1 MGLRSTKTPPQE
13 SIAVMAT
20 KEEQKPAP
28 ERTMQ
33 FQDELPPLPLP
44 PLEQTLEQYVKSCE
58 PLLTTSELE
67 HTKAVC
73 HDFLHGVGPQLQAI
87 LQERADTERNWI
99 EEWWETFAYMQP
111 RYPSAIN
118 VNWYGVLPGNWGP
131 RDMSQCEA
139 ASIFAHAILKYR
151 KNLLGYVKY
160 PPEKMMGR
168 PLCMFTYSRMFNT
181 CVIPGEECDEMVEY
195 PHDAKHILVLRNN
208 CMWAVRVLDDNDE
221 EISLADILRQFELVR
236 EEATGLFDLERYPP
250 VSVLTS
256 ENRTNWAKVCQAD
269 DLARDHI
276 MSLDDLNKESFDL
289 IERALFCIAL
299 DESSA
304 STYDEIARNCL
315 LGDGRNRWFDKPFT
329 LIIHEN
335 ARGGL
340 NGQHA
345 WADALVVVRLFDYCI
360 KYVNENFKAKF
371 ADRANL
377 KPTFNFKPKRL
388 EWVLDNSAYTAIEC
402 ASAAVG
408 KMIHNSDVATMQ
420 FNHYGTAFLK
430 RYKLTPDFFMQ
441 MAIQLA
447 HFKMHQRV
455 PAVYETAH
463 TRMFYHGRTE
473 TIRALSNESL
483 AFVRKMESDASE
495 GEKWDALRTAINAH
509 KETLKNALT
518 GDGID
523 RHMMGLQIVAEMSGI
538 TPKPSLF
545 TDRAFEVSKKFLVS
559 TSNISGGPGA
569 SPIWGGFSAMYNE
582 GYGVCYAL
590 QPDRINVSI
599 TAYHVCKETSAA
611 TFKRFLETALLD
623 MVDLCLSRNV
633 IYVGSSK
640 I

>member
-1 MGLRSTKTPPQE
+1 MSK
-13 SIAVMAT
+13 
-20 KEEQKPAP
+20 

-33 FQDELPPLPLP
+33 YQDELPPLPLP
-44 PLEQTLEQYVKSCE
+44 PLEQTMDQYIQSCE
-58 PLLTTSELE
+58 PLLSPSEME

-73 HDFLHGVGPQLQAI
+73 HDFLHGVGPQLHAI
-87 LQERADTERNWI
+87 LQERADSERNWI

-118 VNWYGVLPGNWGP
+118 INWYGVLPGNWGP

-139 ASIFAHAILKYR
+139 ASIFTHAILKFR
-151 KNLLGYVKY
+151 KNLLEDNY

-168 PLCMFTYSRMFNT
+168 PLCMFTYTRMFNT
-181 CVIPGEECDEMVEY
+181 CVIPGEECDEMMSY
-195 PHDAKHILVLRNN
+195 PHDSKHILVLRNN
-208 CMWAVRVLDDNDE
+208 CMWVVQVLDDQGE
-221 EISLADILRQFELVR
+221 EISLADIVRQFELVR
-236 EEATGLFDLERYPP
+236 DEATGLFDLERYPP

-256 ENRTNWAKVCQAD
+256 ENRTNWAK
-269 DLARDHI
+269 ARDYI
-276 MSLDDLNKESFDL
+276 LSLDDINKQSFDL
-289 IERALFCIAL
+289 IERALFCVAL

-315 LGDGRNRWFDKPFT
+315 LGDGRNRWYDKPFT

-371 ADRANL
+371 ANRANL
-377 KPTFNFKPKRL
+377 RPTLNIKPKRL
-388 EWVLDNSAYTAIEC
+388 DWVLDNAAYTAIEC

-408 KMIHNSDVATMQ
+408 KLIHNSDIATIQ
-420 FNHYGTAFLK
+420 FNHYGSAFLK

-447 HFKMHQRV
+447 HYKMHKKV

-473 TIRALSNESL
+473 TIRSLSKESL
-483 AFVRKMESDASE
+483 TFVKTMESSASD
-495 GEKWDALRTAINAH
+495 GTKWDALRTAIDAH
-509 KETLKNALT
+509 KETMKKCLT
-518 GDGID
+518 GNGID
-523 RHMMGLQIVAEMSGI
+523 RHLMGLQIVAEMSGI

-545 TDRAFEVSKKFLVS
+545 TDRAFELSKKYLVS

-599 TAYHVCKETSAA
+599 TCYHVCPETSAVG
-611 TFKRFLETALLD
+611 FKRHLETALLE
-623 MVDLCLSRNV
+623 MVDLCLTRNV

>member
-1 MGLRSTKTPPQE
+1 MSKQ
-13 SIAVMAT
+13 S
-20 KEEQKPAP
+20 

-33 FQDELPPLPLP
+33 YQDELPSLPLP
-44 PLEQTLEQYVKSCE
+44 PLEQTLEQYIQSCE
-58 PLLTTSELE
+58 PLLTPSELE

-73 HDFLHGVGPQLQAI
+73 HDFLHGVGSQLQAI
-87 LQERADTERNWI
+87 LQERADSERNWI

-118 VNWYGVLPGNWGP
+118 INWYGVLPGNWGP

-139 ASIFAHAILKYR
+139 ASIFTHAILKFR
-151 KNLLGYVKY
+151 KNLLEEKY

-181 CVIPGEECDEMVEY
+181 CVIPGEECDEMVSY
-195 PHDAKHILVLRNN
+195 PHDSKHILVLRNN
-208 CMWAVRVLDDNDE
+208 CMWVIQVINDKGE
-221 EISLADILRQFELVR
+221 EIPLADVVRQFELVR
-236 EEATGLFDLERYPP
+236 DEATGLFDLERYPP

-256 ENRTNWAKVCQAD
+256 ENRTNWAK
-269 DLARDHI
+269 ARDHI
-276 MSLDDLNKESFDL
+276 LSLDDINKQSFDL
-289 IERALFCIAL
+289 IERALFCVAL

-315 LGDGRNRWFDKPFT
+315 LGDGRNRWYDKPFT

-335 ARGGL
+335 GRGGV

-371 ADRANL
+371 ANRADL
-377 KPTFNFKPKRL
+377 KPTLNLKPKRL
-388 EWVLDNSAYTAIEC
+388 DWVLDNAAYTAIEC

-408 KMIHNSDVATMQ
+408 KLIHNSDIATIQ
-420 FNHYGTAFLK
+420 FNHYGSAFLK

-447 HFKMHQRV
+447 HYKMHKRV

-463 TRMFYHGRTE
+463 TRIYYHGRTE
-473 TIRALSNESL
+473 TIRSLSKESL
-483 AFVRKMESDASE
+483 AFVKTMESSASD
-495 GEKWDALRTAINAH
+495 GTKWDALRTAIDTH
-509 KETLKNALT
+509 KETIKKCLT

-523 RHMMGLQIVAEMSGI
+523 RHLMGLQIVAEMSGI

-545 TDRAFEVSKKFLVS
+545 TDRAFELSKKFLVS

-590 QPDRINVSI
+590 QPDRINMSI
-599 TAYHVCKETSAA
+599 TCYHVCPETSALG
-611 TFKRFLETALLD
+611 FKRHLETALLE
-623 MVDLCLSRNV
+623 MVDLCLTRNV

>member
-1 MGLRSTKTPPQE
+1 MSKQ
-13 SIAVMAT
+13 S
-20 KEEQKPAP
+20 

-33 FQDELPPLPLP
+33 YQDELPSLPLP
-44 PLEQTLEQYVKSCE
+44 PLEQTLEQYIQSCE
-58 PLLTTSELE
+58 PLLTPSELE

-87 LQERADTERNWI
+87 LQERADSERNWI

-118 VNWYGVLPGNWGP
+118 INWYGVLPGNWGP

-139 ASIFAHAILKYR
+139 ASIFTHAILKFR
-151 KNLLGYVKY
+151 KNLLEEKY

-181 CVIPGEECDEMVEY
+181 CVIPGEECDEMVSY
-195 PHDAKHILVLRNN
+195 PHDSKHILVLRNN
-208 CMWAVRVLDDNDE
+208 CMWVIQVINDKGE
-221 EISLADILRQFELVR
+221 EIPLADVVRQFELVR
-236 EEATGLFDLERYPP
+236 DEATGLFDLERYPP

-256 ENRTNWAKVCQAD
+256 ENRTNWAK
-269 DLARDHI
+269 ARDHI
-276 MSLDDLNKESFDL
+276 LSLDDINKQSFDL
-289 IERALFCIAL
+289 IERALFCVAL

-315 LGDGRNRWFDKPFT
+315 LGDGRNRWYDKPFT

-335 ARGGL
+335 GRGGV

-371 ADRANL
+371 ANRADL
-377 KPTFNFKPKRL
+377 KPTLNLKPKRL
-388 EWVLDNSAYTAIEC
+388 DWVLDNAAYTAIEC

-408 KMIHNSDVATMQ
+408 KLIHNSDIATIQ
-420 FNHYGTAFLK
+420 FNHYGSAFLK

-447 HFKMHQRV
+447 HYKMHKRV

-463 TRMFYHGRTE
+463 TRIYYHGRTE
-473 TIRALSNESL
+473 TIRSLSKESL
-483 AFVRKMESDASE
+483 AFVKTMESSASD
-495 GEKWDALRTAINAH
+495 GTKWDALRTAIDTH
-509 KETLKNALT
+509 KETIKKCLT

-523 RHMMGLQIVAEMSGI
+523 RHLMGLQIVAEMSGI

-545 TDRAFEVSKKFLVS
+545 TDRAFELSKKFLVS

-590 QPDRINVSI
+590 QPDRINMSI
-599 TAYHVCKETSAA
+599 TCYHVCPETSALG
-611 TFKRFLETALLD
+611 FKRHLETALLK
-623 MVDLCLSRNV
+623 MVDLCLTRNV

>member
-1 MGLRSTKTPPQE
+1 MT
-13 SIAVMAT
+13 
-20 KEEQKPAP
+20 

-44 PLEQTLEQYVKSCE
+44 SLEQTLELYVQSCE
-58 PLLTTSELE
+58 PLLTPSELE

-73 HDFLHGVGPQLQAI
+73 HDFLHGAGPQLHAI

-99 EEWWETFAYMQP
+99 EEWWETFAYLQP

-118 VNWYGVLPGNWGP
+118 INWYGVLPGNWGP

-139 ASIFAHAILKYR
+139 ASIFTHAILKFR
-151 KNLLGYVKY
+151 KNLLEEKY

-168 PLCMFTYSRMFNT
+168 PLCMYTYSRMFNT
-181 CVIPGEECDEMVEY
+181 CVIPGEECDEMVSY

-208 CMWAVRVLDDNDE
+208 CMWAVQVFDDKGE
-221 EISLADILRQFELVR
+221 EIPLADILRQFELVR
-236 EEATGLFDLERYPP
+236 DEATGLFDLERYPP

-256 ENRTNWAKVCQAD
+256 ENRTNWAK
-269 DLARDHI
+269 ARDHI
-276 MSLDDLNKESFDL
+276 MSLDDINKQSFDL
-289 IERALFCIAL
+289 IERALFCVAL

-315 LGDGRNRWFDKPFT
+315 LGDGRNRWYDKPFT

-371 ADRANL
+371 ANRAEL
-377 KPTFNFKPKRL
+377 KPTLDIKPKRL
-388 EWVLDNSAYTAIEC
+388 DWVLDNAAYTAIEC

-408 KMIHNSDVATMQ
+408 KMIHNSDIATMQ

-447 HFKMHQRV
+447 HYKMH
-455 PAVYETAH
+455 TK
-463 TRMFYHGRTE
+463 
-473 TIRALSNESL
+473 ESL
-483 AFVRKMESDASE
+483 AFVKTMESNASD
-495 GEKWDALRTAINAH
+495 GTKWDALRAAIDAH
-509 KETLKNALT
+509 KETLKKALT

-523 RHMMGLQIVAEMSGI
+523 RHLMGLQIVTEMSGI
-538 TPKPSLF
+538 TPKPSIF
-545 TDRAFEVSKKFLVS
+545 TDRAFELSKKFLVS

-599 TAYHVCKETSAA
+599 TCYHVCPETSAT
-611 TFKRFLETALLD
+611 TFKRHLETALLE
-623 MVDLCLSRNV
+623 MVDLCLTRNV

>member
-1 MGLRSTKTPPQE
+1 MSKQ
-13 SIAVMAT
+13 S
-20 KEEQKPAP
+20 

-33 FQDELPPLPLP
+33 YQDELPSLPLP
-44 PLEQTLEQYVKSCE
+44 PLEQTLEQYIQSCE
-58 PLLTTSELE
+58 PLLTPSELE

-87 LQERADTERNWI
+87 LQERADSERNWI

-118 VNWYGVLPGNWGP
+118 INWYGVLPGNWGP

-139 ASIFAHAILKYR
+139 ASIFTHAILKFR
-151 KNLLGYVKY
+151 KNLLEEKY

-181 CVIPGEECDEMVEY
+181 CVIPGEECDEMVSY
-195 PHDAKHILVLRNN
+195 PHDSKHILVLRNN
-208 CMWAVRVLDDNDE
+208 CMWVIQVINDKGE
-221 EISLADILRQFELVR
+221 EIPLADVVRQFELVR
-236 EEATGLFDLERYPP
+236 DEATGLFDLERYPP

-256 ENRTNWAKVCQAD
+256 ENRTNWAK
-269 DLARDHI
+269 ARDHI
-276 MSLDDLNKESFDL
+276 LSLDDINKQSFDL

-315 LGDGRNRWFDKPFT
+315 LGDGRNRWYDKPFT

-335 ARGGL
+335 GRGGV

-371 ADRANL
+371 ANRADL
-377 KPTFNFKPKRL
+377 KPTLNLKPKRL
-388 EWVLDNSAYTAIEC
+388 DWVLDNAAYTAIEC

-408 KMIHNSDVATMQ
+408 KLIHNSDIATIQ
-420 FNHYGTAFLK
+420 FNHYGSAFLK

-447 HFKMHQRV
+447 HYKMHKRV

-463 TRMFYHGRTE
+463 TRIYYHGRTE
-473 TIRALSNESL
+473 TIRSLSKESL
-483 AFVRKMESDASE
+483 AFVKTMESSASD
-495 GEKWDALRTAINAH
+495 GTKWDALRTAIDTH
-509 KETLKNALT
+509 KETIKKCLT

-523 RHMMGLQIVAEMSGI
+523 RHLMGLQIVAEMSGI

-545 TDRAFEVSKKFLVS
+545 TDRAFELSKKFLVS

-590 QPDRINVSI
+590 QPDRINMSI
-599 TAYHVCKETSAA
+599 TCYHVCPETSALG
-611 TFKRFLETALLD
+611 FKRHLETALLE
-623 MVDLCLSRNV
+623 MVDLCLTRNV

>member
-13 SIAVMAT
+13 PIDAMAT

-33 FQDELPPLPLP
+33 YQDELPPLPLP
-44 PLEQTLEQYVKSCE
+44 PLEQTLEQYAKSCE
-58 PLLTTSELE
+58 PLLTASELE

-151 KNLLGYVKY
+151 KNLLGEKY

-181 CVIPGEECDEMVEY
+181 CVIPGEECDEMVSY

-221 EISLADILRQFELVR
+221 EIPLADVLRQFELVR

-256 ENRTNWAKVCQAD
+256 ENRTNWAK
-269 DLARDHI
+269 
-276 MSLDDLNKESFDL
+276 
-289 IERALFCIAL
+289 
-299 DESSA
+299 
-304 STYDEIARNCL
+304 IARNCL

-377 KPTFNFKPKRL
+377 KPTLNLKPKRL

-545 TDRAFEVSKKFLVS
+545 TDHAFEASKKFLVS

>member
-1 MGLRSTKTPPQE
+1 MSKQPD
-13 SIAVMAT
+13 
-20 KEEQKPAP
+20 
-28 ERTMQ
+28 RTMEY
-33 FQDELPPLPLP
+33 QDELPPLPLP
-44 PLEQTLEQYVKSCE
+44 PLAQTLEQYIQSCE
-58 PLLTTSELE
+58 PLLTPSELE

-73 HDFLHGVGPQLQAI
+73 HDFLEGVGPQLQSV
-87 LQERADTERNWI
+87 LEERADSERNWV
-99 EEWWETFAYMQP
+99 EEWWETFAYLQP

-118 VNWYGVLPGNWGP
+118 INWYGVLPGNWGP

-139 ASIFAHAILKYR
+139 ASIFTHAILKFR
-151 KNLLGYVKY
+151 KTLLADKY
-160 PPEKMMGR
+160 PPETMMGR
-168 PLCMFTYSRMFNT
+168 PLCMFTYTRMFNT
-181 CVIPGEECDEMVEY
+181 CVVPGEECDEMVSY
-195 PHDAKHILVLRNN
+195 PPDAKHILVLRNN
-208 CMWAVRVLDDNDE
+208 CMWAVQVMHDNGDDLP
-221 EISLADILRQFELVR
+221 LADILRQFELVR
-236 EEATGLFDLERYPP
+236 DEATGLFDLERYPP

-256 ENRTNWAKVCQAD
+256 ENRTNWAK
-269 DLARDHI
+269 ARDHI
-276 MSLDDLNKESFDL
+276 IALDDVNKQSFDL
-289 IERALFCIAL
+289 IERALFCVAL

-315 LGDGRNRWFDKPFT
+315 LGDGRNRWYDKPFT

-340 NGQHA
+340 NGQHV

-360 KYVNENFKAKF
+360 KYVNENFKAMF
-371 ADRANL
+371 ANRADL
-377 KPTFNFKPKRL
+377 QPTFNLKPKRL
-388 EWVLDNSAYTAIEC
+388 EWVLDNAAYTAIEC

-408 KMIHNSDVATMQ
+408 KLIHNSDIATIQ
-420 FNHYGTAFLK
+420 FNHYGSAFLK

-447 HFKMHQRV
+447 HYKMHKSL
-455 PAVYETAH
+455 PAVYESAH

-473 TIRALSNESL
+473 TIRSLSSESL
-483 AFVRKMESDASE
+483 AFVKTMESSASE
-495 GEKWDALRTAINAH
+495 GTKWEALRTAIDAH
-509 KETLKNALT
+509 KETLKKCLT

-523 RHMMGLQIVAEMSGI
+523 RHLMGLQIVAEMSGI

-545 TDRAFEVSKKFLVS
+545 TDRAFELSKKYLVS

-590 QPDRINVSI
+590 QPDRINMSV
-599 TAYHVCKETSAA
+599 TCYHSCPETSASE
-611 TFKRFLETALLD
+611 FKRYLETALLE

-633 IYVGSSK
+633 IYVGTSK

>member
-1 MGLRSTKTPPQE
+1 MS
-13 SIAVMAT
+13 
-20 KEEQKPAP
+20 KET

-33 FQDELPPLPLP
+33 YQDELPSLPLP
-44 PLEQTLEQYVKSCE
+44 PLEQTLEQYVQSCE
-58 PLLTTSELE
+58 ALLEPSALE

-99 EEWWETFAYMQP
+99 EEWWETFAYLQP

-118 VNWYGVLPGNWGP
+118 INWYGVLPGNWGP

-139 ASIFAHAILKYR
+139 ASIFTHAILKFR
-151 KNLLGYVKY
+151 KNLLEEKY

-168 PLCMFTYSRMFNT
+168 PLCMHTYSRMFNT
-181 CVIPGEECDEMVEY
+181 CVIPGEECDEMVSY

-208 CMWAVRVLDDNDE
+208 CMWAVQVFDDKGE
-221 EISLADILRQFELVR
+221 EIPLADILRQFE
-236 EEATGLFDLERYPP
+236 
-250 VSVLTS
+250 
-256 ENRTNWAKVCQAD
+256 
-269 DLARDHI
+269 LARDHI
-276 MSLDDLNKESFDL
+276 MSLDDINKQSFDL
-289 IERALFCIAL
+289 IERALFCVAL

-315 LGDGRNRWFDKPFT
+315 LGDGRNRWYDKPFT

-371 ADRANL
+371 ANRADL
-377 KPTFNFKPKRL
+377 KPTLNIKPKRL
-388 EWVLDNSAYTAIEC
+388 DWVLDNAAYTAIEC

-408 KMIHNSDVATMQ
+408 KLIHNSDIATMQ

-447 HFKMHQRV
+447 HYKMHKRV

-473 TIRALSNESL
+473 TIRSLSKESL
-483 AFVRKMESDASE
+483 AFVKAMESNTSDGA
-495 GEKWDALRTAINAH
+495 KWDALRTAIDAH
-509 KETLKNALT
+509 KETLKKCLT

-523 RHMMGLQIVAEMSGI
+523 RHLMGLQIVAEMSGI
-538 TPKPSLF
+538 TPRPSLF
-545 TDRAFEVSKKFLVS
+545 TDHAFEMSKKYLIS

-599 TAYHVCKETSAA
+599 TCYHVCPETSAT
-611 TFKRFLETALLD
+611 TFKRYLEMALLE
-623 MVDLCLSRNV
+623 MVDLCLTRNV

>member
-1 MGLRSTKTPPQE
+1 MSKQ
-13 SIAVMAT
+13 S
-20 KEEQKPAP
+20 

-33 FQDELPPLPLP
+33 YQDELPPLPLP
-44 PLEQTLEQYVKSCE
+44 PLEQTLEQYAQSCE
-58 PLLTTSELE
+58 PLLTTGELE

-87 LQERADTERNWI
+87 LQERADSERNWI

-118 VNWYGVLPGNWGP
+118 INWYGVLPGNWGP

-139 ASIFAHAILKYR
+139 ASIFTHAILKFR
-151 KNLLGYVKY
+151 KNLLADKY

-181 CVIPGEECDEMVEY
+181 CVIPGEECDEMASY
-195 PHDAKHILVLRNN
+195 PHDSKHILVLRNN
-208 CMWAVRVLDDNDE
+208 CMWVMQVINDKGE
-221 EISLADILRQFELVR
+221 EIPLADVVRQFELVR
-236 EEATGLFDLERYPP
+236 DEATGLFDLERYPP

-256 ENRTNWAKVCQAD
+256 ENRTNWAK
-269 DLARDHI
+269 ARDHI
-276 MSLDDLNKESFDL
+276 VSLDDINKQSLDL
-289 IERALFCIAL
+289 IERALFCVAL

-315 LGDGRNRWFDKPFT
+315 LGDGRNRWYDKPFT

-335 ARGGL
+335 GRGGV

-371 ADRANL
+371 ANRAEL
-377 KPTFNFKPKRL
+377 KPTLDIKPKRL
-388 EWVLDNSAYTAIEC
+388 DWVLDNAAYTAIEC

-408 KMIHNSDVATMQ
+408 KLIHNSDIATIQ
-420 FNHYGTAFLK
+420 FNHYGSAFLK

-441 MAIQLA
+441 MAIQLS
-447 HFKMHQRV
+447 HYKMHKRV

-473 TIRALSNESL
+473 TIRSLSKDSL
-483 AFVRKMESDASE
+483 AFVKTMKSSASD
-495 GEKWDALRTAINAH
+495 GTKWDALRTAIDTH
-509 KETLKNALT
+509 KETIKKCLT

-523 RHMMGLQIVAEMSGI
+523 RHLMGLQIVAEMSGI

-545 TDRAFEVSKKFLVS
+545 TDRAFELSKKFLVS

-590 QPDRINVSI
+590 QPDRINMSI
-599 TAYHVCKETSAA
+599 TCYHVCPETSAVG
-611 TFKRFLETALLD
+611 FKRHLETALLE
-623 MVDLCLSRNV
+623 MVDLCLTRNV

>member
-1 MGLRSTKTPPQE
+1 MS
-13 SIAVMAT
+13 
-20 KEEQKPAP
+20 KET

-33 FQDELPPLPLP
+33 YQDELPSLPLP
-44 PLEQTLEQYVKSCE
+44 PLEQTLEQYVESCE
-58 PLLTTSELE
+58 PLLEPSELE

-99 EEWWETFAYMQP
+99 EEWWETFAYLQP

-118 VNWYGVLPGNWGP
+118 INWYGVLPGNWGP

-139 ASIFAHAILKYR
+139 ASIFTHAILKFR
-151 KNLLGYVKY
+151 KNLLEEKY

-168 PLCMFTYSRMFNT
+168 PLCMHTYSRMFNT
-181 CVIPGEECDEMVEY
+181 CVIPGEECDEIVSY

-208 CMWAVRVLDDNDE
+208 CMWAVQVFDDKGE
-221 EISLADILRQFELVR
+221 EIPLADILRQFELVR

-256 ENRTNWAKVCQAD
+256 ENRTNWAK
-269 DLARDHI
+269 ARDHI
-276 MSLDDLNKESFDL
+276 SSLDDINKQSFDL
-289 IERALFCIAL
+289 IERALFCVAL

-315 LGDGRNRWFDKPFT
+315 LGDGRNRWYDKPFT

-371 ADRANL
+371 ANRADL
-377 KPTFNFKPKRL
+377 KPTLNMKPKRL
-388 EWVLDNSAYTAIEC
+388 DWVLDNAAYTAIEC

-408 KMIHNSDVATMQ
+408 KLIHNSDIATMQ

-441 MAIQLA
+441 MAIQFA
-447 HFKMHQRV
+447 HYKMHKKV

-473 TIRALSNESL
+473 TIRALSKESL
-483 AFVRKMESDASE
+483 TFVKTMESNASD
-495 GEKWDALRTAINAH
+495 GAKWDALRSAIDAH
-509 KETLKNALT
+509 KETLKKSLT

-523 RHMMGLQIVAEMSGI
+523 RHLMGLQIVSEMSGI

-545 TDRAFEVSKKFLVS
+545 TDRAFEVSKKFLIS

-599 TAYHVCKETSAA
+599 TCYHVCPETSAT
-611 TFKRFLETALLD
+611 TFKRYLEMALLE
-623 MVDLCLSRNV
+623 MVDLCLTRNV

>member
-1 MGLRSTKTPPQE
+1 
-13 SIAVMAT
+13 
-20 KEEQKPAP
+20 
-28 ERTMQ
+28 MQ
-33 FQDELPPLPLP
+33 HQDALPPLPLP
-44 PLEQTLEQYVKSCE
+44 PLEQTLEQYIQSCA
-58 PLLTTSELE
+58 PLLEPSELA

-73 HDFLHGVGPQLQAI
+73 HDFLQGVGPQLQAI

-99 EEWWETFAYMQP
+99 EEWWETFAYLQP

-118 VNWYGVLPGNWGP
+118 INWYGVLPGNWGP

-139 ASIFAHAILKYR
+139 ASIFTHAILKFR
-151 KNLLGYVKY
+151 KNLLEEKY

-181 CVIPGEECDEMVEY
+181 CVIPGEECDEMVSY

-208 CMWAVRVLDDNDE
+208 CMWAVRVFDDNGE
-221 EISLADILRQFELVR
+221 ELPLADILRQFELVR
-236 EEATGLFDLERYPP
+236 DEATGLFDLERYPP

-256 ENRTNWAKVCQAD
+256 ENRTNWAK
-269 DLARDHI
+269 ARDHI
-276 MSLDDLNKESFDL
+276 ISLDDINKQSFDL
-289 IERALFCIAL
+289 IERALFCVAM

-304 STYDEIARNCL
+304 TTYDEIARNCL
-315 LGDGRNRWFDKPFT
+315 LGDGRNRWYDKPFT

-371 ADRANL
+371 ANRADL
-377 KPTFNFKPKRL
+377 KPTLNIKPKRL
-388 EWVLDNSAYTAIEC
+388 DWVLDNAAYTAIEC

-408 KMIHNSDVATMQ
+408 KLIHNSDIATMQ
-420 FNHYGTAFLK
+420 FNHYGSAFLK

-447 HFKMHQRV
+447 HYKMHKRV

-473 TIRALSNESL
+473 TIRSLSKDSL
-483 AFVRKMESDASE
+483 AFVKTMESNASD
-495 GEKWDALRTAINAH
+495 GTKWDALRTAIDTH
-509 KETLKNALT
+509 KETLKNCLT

-523 RHMMGLQIVAEMSGI
+523 RHLMGLQIVAEMSGI

-545 TDRAFEVSKKFLVS
+545 TDRAFELSRKYLVS

-599 TAYHVCKETSAA
+599 TCYHVCPDTSAT
-611 TFKRFLETALLD
+611 TFKRYLETALLE
-623 MVDLCLSRNV
+623 MVDLCLTRNV

>member
-1 MGLRSTKTPPQE
+1 MQSSTSDGSAIGANLALQFAFARGNFALHVWHNRSLALDATEVEVADVFVLRSSTSDLPQVRTCAHTNPSDLGAASSQRSVQFGFCLHRRISLRSTKPP
-13 SIAVMAT
+13 AT
-20 KEEQKPAP
+20 VDPARKSRLALAASHTMSDKEP

-33 FQDELPPLPLP
+33 YQDELPPLPLP
-44 PLEQTLEQYVKSCE
+44 PLEQTLEQYVQSCE
-58 PLLTTSELE
+58 PLLEPSELE

-73 HDFLHGVGPQLQAI
+73 HDFLNGVGPQLQAI

-99 EEWWETFAYMQP
+99 EEWWETFAYLQP

-118 VNWYGVLPGNWGP
+118 INWYGVLPGNWGP

-139 ASIFAHAILKYR
+139 ASIFTHAILKFR
-151 KNLLGYVKY
+151 KNLL
-160 PPEKMMGR
+160 
-168 PLCMFTYSRMFNT
+168 
-181 CVIPGEECDEMVEY
+181 ECARE
-195 PHDAKHILVLRNN
+195 HIL
-208 CMWAVRVLDDNDE
+208 
-221 EISLADILRQFELVR
+221 
-236 EEATGLFDLERYPP
+236 
-250 VSVLTS
+250 
-256 ENRTNWAKVCQAD
+256 
-269 DLARDHI
+269 
-276 MSLDDLNKESFDL
+276 SLDDINKQSFDL
-289 IERALFCIAL
+289 IERALFCVAL

-315 LGDGRNRWFDKPFT
+315 LGDGRNRWYDKPFT

-360 KYVNENFKAKF
+360 RYVNENFKAKF
-371 ADRANL
+371 ANRAEL
-377 KPTFNFKPKRL
+377 KPTLNIKPKRL
-388 EWVLDNSAYTAIEC
+388 DWVLDNAAYTAIEC

-408 KMIHNSDVATMQ
+408 KLIHNSDIATMQ

-447 HFKMHQRV
+447 HYKMHKKV

-473 TIRALSNESL
+473 TIRSLSKESL
-483 AFVRKMESDASE
+483 AFVKTMESNASD
-495 GEKWDALRTAINAH
+495 GTKWDALRTALDAH
-509 KETLKNALT
+509 KETLKKCLT

-523 RHMMGLQIVAEMSGI
+523 RHLMGLQIVAEMSGI

-545 TDRAFEVSKKFLVS
+545 TDRAFELSKKYLVS

-599 TAYHVCKETSAA
+599 TCYHVCPETSAA
-611 TFKRFLETALLD
+611 TFKRYLETALLE
-623 MVDLCLSRNV
+623 MVDLCLTRNV
-633 IYVGSSK
+633 IYIGSSK

>member
-1 MGLRSTKTPPQE
+1 MGVRSTKTSVNNSHSPSEPSVAMSKPQ
-13 SIAVMAT
+13 
-20 KEEQKPAP
+20 QP

-33 FQDELPPLPLP
+33 YQDELPPLPLP
-44 PLEQTLEQYVKSCE
+44 PLEQTLEKYIKSCE
-58 PLLTTSELE
+58 PLLTPSELD

-99 EEWWETFAYMQP
+99 EEWWETFAYLQP

-118 VNWYGVLPGNWGP
+118 INWYGVLPGNWGP

-139 ASIFAHAILKYR
+139 ASIFTHAILKFR
-151 KNLLGYVKY
+151 KNLLEEKY
-160 PPEKMMGR
+160 PVEKMMGR

-181 CVIPGEECDEMVEY
+181 CVIPGEECDEMVSY

-208 CMWAVRVLDDNDE
+208 CMWAVQVFGDNGE
-221 EISLADILRQFELVR
+221 EIPLADILRQFELVR
-236 EEATGLFDLERYPP
+236 DEATGLFDLERYPP

-256 ENRTNWAKVCQAD
+256 ENRTNWAK
-269 DLARDHI
+269 ARDHI
-276 MSLDDLNKESFDL
+276 MSLDDINKQSFDL
-289 IERALFCIAL
+289 IERALFCVAL

-315 LGDGRNRWFDKPFT
+315 LGDGRNRWYDKPFT

-371 ADRANL
+371 ANRADL
-377 KPTFNFKPKRL
+377 KPTLNLKPKRL
-388 EWVLDNSAYTAIEC
+388 DWVLDNAAYTAIEC

-408 KMIHNSDVATMQ
+408 KMIHTSDIATMQ
-420 FNHYGTAFLK
+420 FNHYGSAFLK

-447 HFKMHQRV
+447 HYKMHIKV

-473 TIRALSNESL
+473 TIRSLSKESL
-483 AFVRKMESDASE
+483 TFVKTMESNASD
-495 GEKWDALRTAINAH
+495 GAKWDALKTAIDAH
-509 KETLKNALT
+509 KETLKECLT

-523 RHMMGLQIVAEMSGI
+523 RHFMGLQIVAEMSGI

-599 TAYHVCKETSAA
+599 TCYHVCPETSAA
-611 TFKRFLETALLD
+611 TFKRHLETALLE
-623 MVDLCLSRNV
+623 MVDLCLTRNV

>member
-1 MGLRSTKTPPQE
+1 
-13 SIAVMAT
+13 
-20 KEEQKPAP
+20 
-28 ERTMQ
+28 MQ
-33 FQDELPPLPLP
+33 HQDELPSLPLP
-44 PLEQTLEQYVKSCE
+44 PLEQTLEQYIQSCE
-58 PLLTTSELE
+58 PLLSPSELD

-118 VNWYGVLPGNWGP
+118 INWYGVLPGNWGP

-139 ASIFAHAILKYR
+139 ASIFTHAILKFR
-151 KNLLGYVKY
+151 KNLLEEKY

-168 PLCMFTYSRMFNT
+168 PLCMHTYSRMFNT
-181 CVIPGEECDEMVEY
+181 CVIPGEECDEIVSY

-208 CMWAVRVLDDNDE
+208 CMWAVQVFGDNGED
-221 EISLADILRQFELVR
+221 IPLADILRQFELVR
-236 EEATGLFDLERYPP
+236 DEATGLFDLERYPP

-256 ENRTNWAKVCQAD
+256 ENRTNWAK
-269 DLARDHI
+269 ARDHI
-276 MSLDDLNKESFDL
+276 MELDDLNKQSFDL
-289 IERALFCIAL
+289 IERALFCVAM

-304 STYDEIARNCL
+304 ATYDEIARNCL
-315 LGDGRNRWFDKPFT
+315 LGDGRNRWYDKPFT

-371 ADRANL
+371 ANRADL
-377 KPTFNFKPKRL
+377 KPTLNLKPKRL
-388 EWVLDNSAYTAIEC
+388 EWVLDNAAYTAIEC

-408 KMIHNSDVATMQ
+408 KMIHNSDIATMQ
-420 FNHYGTAFLK
+420 FNHYGSAFLK

-447 HFKMHQRV
+447 HFKMHKKV

-473 TIRALSNESL
+473 TIRSFSKESL
-483 AFVRKMESDASE
+483 AFVRTMESEASD
-495 GEKWDALRTAINAH
+495 GTKWDALRTAIDTH
-509 KETLKNALT
+509 KETLKKCLT

-523 RHMMGLQIVAEMSGI
+523 RHMMGLQIVSEMSGI

-545 TDRAFEVSKKFLVS
+545 TDHAFELSKKFLIS

-590 QPDRINVSI
+590 QPDRINMSI
-599 TAYHVCKETSAA
+599 TAYHVCPDTSAS
-611 TFKRFLETALLD
+611 TFKRYLETALLD
-623 MVDLCLSRNV
+623 MVDLCLTRNV